1 MAFHPTILTIVKLD
15 ADFPIANSLAPVD
28 ITGFS
33 FVVGP
38 LKRIKWRFR
47 CLFTLGA
54 TGGFRFLAH
63 NSHAP
68 TVYNAAFL
76 AAEGTTPANYQVAEA
91 AEAAFANA
99 AAHAATYFCW
109 AEGEIEQDATGGT
122 FSIQFAQNSAD
133 ALTATVLKGATL
145 EIEQF

>member
-1 MAFHPTILTIVKLD
+1 MAFTQGISTINRLAANFPVTSNLTP
-15 ADFPIANSLAPVD
+15 AD

-33 FVVGP
+33 FAVGP
-38 LKRIKWRFR
+38 LKRIKWKFR
-47 CLFTLGA
+47 AVFTLGA

-68 TVYNAAFL
+68 TIYNAEWNV
-76 AAEGTTPANYQVAEA
+76 AEGATPQDLNLAQS

-99 AAHAATYFCW
+99 AAHAATYYCH

-122 FSIQFAQNSAD
+122 FSIQFAQNTSD
-133 ALTATVLKGATL
+133 AATATILAGATL
-145 EIEQF
+145 EIIQF